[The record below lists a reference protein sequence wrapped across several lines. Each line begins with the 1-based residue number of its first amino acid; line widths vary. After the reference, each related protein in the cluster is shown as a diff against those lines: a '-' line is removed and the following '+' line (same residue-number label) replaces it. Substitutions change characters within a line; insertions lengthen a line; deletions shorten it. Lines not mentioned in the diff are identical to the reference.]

1 MTKIVHF
8 FENKGKYVGY
18 KVLIIKDNSFLW
30 FDRMFPYPIHQKSTE
45 FRCFFY
51 SVT

>member
-30 FDRMFPYPIHQKSTE
+30 FDRMFPYPIQKSTE
-45 FRCFFY
+45 NLGAFLVFSR
-51 SVT
+51 